1 MVSPTYKTAQKK
13 KSLNEIVYS
22 LGLNFIIAEA
32 KFKKQ
37 DNSSSRRR
45 LLFLQDTAEQFLTS
59 NTS

>member
-1 MVSPTYKTAQKK
+1 MVSPTYKTGQKK